1 MRYILAPLIIPV
13 LAASAAAQDTAPPSL
28 KAGILGEHF
37 TLDGHLDEPAWA
49 TAGVIDSLVQSDPR
63 EGSPP
68 SRRTVVRVIAGPRA
82 IAIGIVS
89 YSVRRDAA
97 LASEDHVRVVLGPFR
112 DGRSGYVFAVN
123 PSGARY
129 DGIINPGGESDNPE
143 WDGVWDAAT
152 VRRPDGWSAEIWIPF
167 LTLSFNPDLRAWHFN
182 VQRRIQ
188 GLLET
193 DRWASA
199 GRQYQV
205 TQTSRAGLLTG
216 LPEFDL
222 GLGLSVRP
230 AVTTGGG
237 IPAPSAD
244 FDGEFQPSLDV
255 TKRLGANVLASVTVN
270 TDFAETE

>member
-1 MRYILAPLIIPV
+1 MDPAHSI
-13 LAASAAAQDTAPPSL
+13 
-28 KAGILGEHF
+28 
-37 TLDGHLDEPAWA
+37 DGRLDEPDWT
-49 TAGVIDSLVQSDPR
+49 TAQVIDVFTQADPR
-63 EGSPP
+63 EGAPASA
-68 SRRTVVRVIAGPRA
+68 RTTVRVLAGPRA
-82 IAIGIVS
+82 IVVGIECDQPPGAGVVS
-89 YSVRRDAA
+89 FNVRRDAT
-97 LASEDHVRVVLGPFR
+97 LAQEDHVRFVLGPFM

-143 WDGVWDAAT
+143 WDGIWDAAT
-152 VRRPDGWSAEIWIPF
+152 TRDEHGWRAEIWIPF

-205 TQTSRAGLLTG
+205 TQTSRAGLLTN
-216 LPEFDL
+216 LPEIDL
-222 GLGLSVRP
+222 GRGVSVRP
-230 AVTTGGG
+230 ALTTGGG
-237 IPAPSAD
+237 IPAPAAE

-255 TKRLGANVLASVTVN
+255 TKRLRANVLASATVN
-270 TDFAETE
+270 TDFAETEVDTRRTTRGHSR